1 MDNHSSSLQ
10 PASALLP
17 APSHPSPFTIIQY
30 LKESYQFAIIQE
42 ESSKPLI
49 TPWPCNPWPFTLL
62 LLTHCCYPILP
73 RRFGV
78 QHISQGRKPVHAFF
92 PMKKCCTLQC
102 WSSPEDW
109 SLSLQTCLILIQSG
123 HHHEVHHTHP
133 CSQGEIRVLQGT
145 FSSYLSRLEIEV
157 HAFRVTVIFVTEN
170 SFDLSLISANS
181 ASD

>member
-17 APSHPSPFTIIQY
+17 APSHPSLLKIIQY

-78 QHISQGRKPVHAFF
+78 QHISQGRKPGSLFMPFFLWRNVALCSAGLPRRLIAFIADLF
-92 PMKKCCTLQC
+92 NFNPV
-102 WSSPEDW
+102 WPSPW
-109 SLSLQTCLILIQSG
+109 GPPYPSM
-123 HHHEVHHTHP
+123 
-133 CSQGEIRVLQGT
+133 
-145 FSSYLSRLEIEV
+145 LSR
-157 HAFRVTVIFVTEN
+157 RN
-170 SFDLSLISANS
+170 KS
-181 ASD
+181 ASGYLFLLFKQAGDTSPRF